1 MEAVGQLSG
10 GFAHDFNNLLMIIMG
25 SLESVRRDTQA
36 LSERAPNLQRS
47 SANAIRGAQRAAAL
61 TQRRSPSHVASRS
74 IPRFLTST
82 SISPAWATFCKARSA
97 KR

>member
-1 MEAVGQLSG
+1 MEAVGPLSG

-61 TQRRSPSHVASRS
+61 AFSRRQPLN
-74 IPRFLTST
+74 PRFLTST